1 MKKLFPIVLAAL
13 LSAPVF
19 AQQSTTCA
27 PSSSDHHI
35 LSVGGLSHW
44 GWGYSFVQSN
54 EFKPAG
60 SGEFF
65 LNVLDV
71 KFYPVKEFGVDLGL
85 DCKWSYI
92 GTKENMF
99 RQNSEHIV
107 DSAVPFSTLGKTL
120 KNSRSQIS
128 IFSLSVPVLAKV
140 VIDRFRIGGGAE
152 ANFNLVGD
160 TFYRYRADG
169 ERTREREKKLALN
182 KFSYNF
188 VGLVGIGN
196 LTVFGKYY
204 PKNSRMLPEGS
215 VDFNYWT
222 LGVAYAL

>member
-1 MKKLFPIVLAAL
+1 MKKLFLIALAAL
-13 LSAPVF
+13 LCAPVF
-19 AQQSTTCA
+19 AQRSTHSLYSTD
-27 PSSSDHHI
+27 SDV
-35 LSVGGLSHW
+35 LSINSLSHW
-44 GWGYSFVQSN
+44 GWCYSFVQSD

-65 LNVLDV
+65 LNVLDF
-71 KFYPVKEFGVDLGL
+71 KFYPVEEFGVDFGL

-92 GTKENMF
+92 RSKENMF
-99 RQNSEHIV
+99 VQNSDHIV
-107 DSAVPFSTLGKTL
+107 SKTLPFSIPGKTI
-120 KNSRSQIS
+120 KNPRSRIT
-128 IFSLSVPVLAKV
+128 IFSLSVPVLAKFV
-140 VIDRFRIGGGAE
+140 LNRFRIGGGAE

-169 ERTREREKKLALN
+169 EKTREREKGLALN

-188 VGLVGIGN
+188 VGLVGMGN
-196 LTVFGKYY
+196 LTTFGKYY

-222 LGVAYAL
+222 LGVAFDL

>member
-1 MKKLFPIVLAAL
+1 MKKLFPIALAAL

-19 AQQSTTCA
+19 AQESTSCP
-27 PSSSDHHI
+27 PSSSDRHV

-71 KFYPVKEFGVDLGL
+71 KLYPVEEFGLELGL
-85 DCKWSYI
+85 DCKWTYTGS
-92 GTKENMF
+92 KENMF

-140 VIDRFRIGGGAE
+140 VIDRFRIGVGAE

-169 ERTREREKKLALN
+169 ERTREKTKKLALN

-188 VGLVGIGN
+188 VGLVGFGH

-215 VDFNYWT
+215 VNFNYWT
-222 LGVAYAL
+222 LGVALDL

>member
-1 MKKLFPIVLAAL
+1 MKKLFLIALAAL
-13 LSAPVF
+13 LCAPVF
-19 AQQSTTCA
+19 AQRSTHSLYSTD
-27 PSSSDHHI
+27 SDV
-35 LSVGGLSHW
+35 LSINSLSHW
-44 GWGYSFVQSN
+44 GWGYSFVQSD

-65 LNVLDV
+65 LNVLDF
-71 KFYPVKEFGVDLGL
+71 KFYPVEEFGLDFGL

-92 GTKENMF
+92 RSKENMF
-99 RQNSEHIV
+99 VQNSDHIV
-107 DSAVPFSTLGKTL
+107 SKTLPFSIPGKTI
-120 KNSRSQIS
+120 KNPRSRIT
-128 IFSLSVPVLAKV
+128 IFSLSVPVLAKFV
-140 VIDRFRIGGGAE
+140 LDRFRIGGGAE

-169 ERTREREKKLALN
+169 EKTREREKGLALN

-188 VGLVGIGN
+188 VGLVGMGN
-196 LTVFGKYY
+196 LTIFGKYY

-222 LGVAYAL
+222 LGVAFDL

>member
-1 MKKLFPIVLAAL
+1 MKKLFPSVLATL
-13 LSAPVF
+13 LSVPVF

-65 LNVLDV
+65 LNVLDF
-71 KFYPVKEFGVDLGL
+71 KFYPVEEFGLDFGL

-92 GTKENMF
+92 RSKENMF
-99 RQNSEHIV
+99 VQNSDHIV
-107 DSAVPFSTLGKTL
+107 NKTLPFSIPGKTIEKPL
-120 KNSRSQIS
+120 SRITT
-128 IFSLSVPVLAKV
+128 FSLSVPVLAKFV
-140 VIDRFRIGGGAE
+140 LNRFRIGGGAE
-152 ANFNLVGD
+152 ANFNLAGD
-160 TFYRYRADG
+160 TFYRYRVDG
-169 ERTREREKKLALN
+169 EKTRERTKGLALN

-188 VGLVGIGN
+188 VGLVGMGN
-196 LTVFGKYY
+196 LTIFGKYY

-222 LGVAYAL
+222 LGVAFDL